1 MKRILRVNIPK
12 DNFSYDIQIGISL
25 TEAAKDIHR
34 RFPGSKKFI
43 ITDSHIGP
51 LYGKKLSLA
60 LNLSSRYV
68 IVVPAGEKSKSR
80 KIKDRL
86 ENKLLQLHADR
97 HSVIIALGGG
107 MIGDLAGFV
116 AASLFR
122 GVPLVQIPTSLLA
135 QVDSSV
141 GGKVAI
147 NHPRGKNLIGAFYQ
161 PRQVYIDPSVLGT
174 LPERE
179 FRSGLAEVIKYGA
192 ILDADFFNDIE
203 RNHRKILDR
212 DHTVLISMIK
222 RCCELKRNVVQND
235 ERESGP
241 RKILNFGHTI
251 GHAIESLS
259 HFRLHHGEAIS
270 IGMVAEAKLSTR
282 TTGLAL
288 TDVFRLQSLLDRCQ
302 LPTEIPPSYTLRKLL
317 PVISFDKKNREGI
330 VYYTLLTTIGKAII
344 DIPVSTKT
352 LSTVIS

>member
-1 MKRILRVNIPK
+1 MKRIIRVDIPK

-25 TEAAKDIHR
+25 REAAKDILR

-43 ITDSHIGP
+43 ITDSHVGQ

-60 LNLSSRYV
+60 LNQSFRYV
-68 IVVPAGEKSKSR
+68 IVVPAGEKSKSQ
-80 KIKDRL
+80 KTKDTL

-116 AASLFR
+116 AATLFR
-122 GVPLVQIPTSLLA
+122 GIPLIQIPTSLLA

-147 NHPRGKNLIGAFYQ
+147 NHPLGKNLIGAFHQ
-161 PRQVYIDPSVLGT
+161 PHQVYIDPSLLET
-174 LPERE
+174 LPDRE

-192 ILDADFFNDIE
+192 ILDADFFTDIE
-203 RNHRKILDR
+203 RNHRNILER
-212 DHTVLISMIK
+212 DHTVLITMIK

-235 ERESGP
+235 ERESGL
-241 RKILNFGHTI
+241 RKILNFGHTV

-259 HFRLHHGEAIS
+259 HFRLLHGEAIS

-288 TDVFRLQSLLDRCQ
+288 TDVFRIQSILDRCH

-317 PVISFDKKNREGI
+317 PVISYDKKNLGGT
-330 VYYTLLTTIGKAII
+330 VYYTLLTGIGKAKI
-344 DIPVSTKT
+344 DIPVSAKK